1 MEESILENNKTFILE
16 RPKHN
21 NVTFIYFQSEKI
33 KDLFDQD
40 TSNVLDKLSQA
51 SDLIF
56 IFNKKMSSE
65 VNFEKMSSL
74 YRACGYIESD
84 NNYLTQSLYY
94 ATSYFHV
101 LYERCLGF
109 LMISFEKLKNL
120 DVERVCS
127 IINNGNLFSSVFK
140 TRRLS
145 IEELKQIFIKPEKM
159 GFWESKIKGKMKLEY
174 SSGCYSRFSTSYE
187 NNCIFLRTKFVIE
200 MRKFIE
206 SEECPF
212 EYLESFYTREPS
224 EFFASIKE
232 RLPENVKVLDLEI
245 EKIELR

>member
-1 MEESILENNKTFILE
+1 MESILENNKTIILE

-21 NVTFIYFQSEKI
+21 NVTFIYFQNEKI
-33 KDLFDQD
+33 NNSFDQD
-40 TSNVLDKLSQA
+40 TSDVLDKLSKE
-51 SDLIF
+51 SDLVF
-56 IFNKKMSSE
+56 IFNEKMSGE

-74 YRACGYIESD
+74 YAACGYIECD

-109 LMISFEKLKNL
+109 LMIPFEKLKNL
-120 DVERVCS
+120 DVEKICRIV
-127 IINNGNLFSSVFK
+127 NNGNIVSSIFK
-140 TRRLS
+140 TRRLN
-145 IEELKQIFIKPEKM
+145 IEELKQIFIKPEKQS
-159 GFWESKIKGKMKLEY
+159 FWDSIVKGKIKLDY
-174 SSGCYSRFSTSYE
+174 SSGCYSRFSTSHE
-187 NNCIFLRTKFVIE
+187 NNCIFLRTVFVIE

-206 SEECPF
+206 SEDCPF

-224 EFFASIKE
+224 EFFASIRE

-245 EKIELR
+245 EKIDLK